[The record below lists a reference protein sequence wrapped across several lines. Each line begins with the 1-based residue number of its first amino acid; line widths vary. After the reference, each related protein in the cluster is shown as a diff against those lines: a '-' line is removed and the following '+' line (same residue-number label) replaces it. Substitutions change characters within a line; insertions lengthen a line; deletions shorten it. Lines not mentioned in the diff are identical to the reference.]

1 MGIENKLQGWVEG
14 PPERRDDGSLAI
26 VQLVDEVKVDGQEH
40 YSLPIIVSRWSNKL
54 KTTGCAHRLEY
65 ENVLRHI
72 DIAS

>member
-1 MGIENKLQGWVEG
+1 MGIENNLQGWVDG
-14 PPERRDDGSLAI
+14 PPEQRDDGSLAI
-26 VQLVDEVKVDGQEH
+26 VELVNGTKVDGQEH
-40 YSLPIIVSRWSNKL
+40 FGQPIIVSRWSNKL